1 MVDPDATAA
10 TRIAPRRPGSAPM
23 WADRSLESIT
33 SGATTTGTQ
42 DEEKTPVAALRTR
55 LAASKYVA
63 TGSLSLPS
71 TSPKTSPRMSSS
83 RILASVVDMDELP
96 VPSSLPSSPLTRRIS
111 PPHLAAVTEEEEE
124 TTSVRAKSPVPAL
137 YAKSLQ
143 DEVTSYRELLQKL
156 KGDVVQRDTIIA
168 KLMPV
173 QDEMRELRAALLE
186 SRNTNKE
193 LKIEQSELREQLSDM
208 EGVNA
213 ELRDGIQVAADE
225 KHELNQKLEET
236 QYDLQVA
243 RDDMNAS
250 GIQSSVSAREGPME
264 LRAKLEEAEYQLQAA
279 IDEKDIAVHELSHA
293 ESNMVLDLEDHNEM
307 LSSKVT
313 TLNASI
319 EEKNTELEMMRA
331 ELETTSVELEA
342 KDRSEGIGRGGRREA
357 TPKVLGEADSNR
369 SPFYG
374 NGNGAEKN
382 HHAHS
387 DQLKIKDMKI
397 KALERQVKRLNEDR
411 ELLSVAANS
420 AQIQPSSSNGASV
433 ITRQRHTIAAHPST
447 LWAPLSPRCHPS
459 R

>member
-1 MVDPDATAA
+1 MDEHSDAESEPASDVSDKENNPPALIRSRSPTPDPTSNTTAA
-10 TRIAPRRPGSAPM
+10 VLAPHA
-23 WADRSLESIT
+23 
-33 SGATTTGTQ
+33 Q
-42 DEEKTPVAALRTR
+42 
-55 LAASKYVA
+55 
-63 TGSLSLPS
+63 
-71 TSPKTSPRMSSS
+71 
-83 RILASVVDMDELP
+83 
-96 VPSSLPSSPLTRRIS
+96 
-111 PPHLAAVTEEEEE
+111 AVFD
-124 TTSVRAKSPVPAL
+124 AQAL

-279 IDEKDIAVHELSHA
+279 IDEKDIAVHELSHVRKQIDELQGKLQA

-307 LSSKVT
+307 LSSKVVSCT
-313 TLNASI
+313 YPS
-319 EEKNTELEMMRA
+319 
-331 ELETTSVELEA
+331 
-342 KDRSEGIGRGGRREA
+342 
-357 TPKVLGEADSNR
+357 PADIR
-369 SPFYG
+369 
-374 NGNGAEKN
+374 
-382 HHAHS
+382 
-387 DQLKIKDMKI
+387 
-397 KALERQVKRLNEDR
+397 
-411 ELLSVAANS
+411 
-420 AQIQPSSSNGASV
+420 
-433 ITRQRHTIAAHPST
+433 
-447 LWAPLSPRCHPS
+447 PL
-459 R
+459 